1 MTALPF
7 THEGRYRCPLCP
19 RAFHALADK
28 KHHVKTKHPKKPETS
43 EPEGGEPHT
52 HEWEVEYLPDPTS
65 AGSVVRSGDLH
76 CACGAVIP
84 DA

>member
-28 KHHVKTKHPKKPETS
+28 KHHVKTKHPKKKE
-43 EPEGGEPHT
+43 
-52 HEWEVEYLPDPTS
+52 
-65 AGSVVRSGDLH
+65 A
-76 CACGAVIP
+76 P